1 MGSEVSKQEMMQAEP
16 WFRDGEDT
24 QYRLMTSWYPSEEV
38 SKGANNCD
46 FTTLVTAVKGLVT
59 WYPSA
64 AGSQTESG
72 A

>member
-1 MGSEVSKQEMMQAEP
+1 MGSEVSKQEMSHGSGMVRTP
-16 WFRDGEDT
+16 SIDLSYD
-24 QYRLMTSWYPSEEV
+24 LMVSLRRV
-38 SKGANNCD
+38 SKGANNCA

-64 AGSQTESG
+64 ADSQTESG